1 MGVYSLGTLTTV
13 PVSTRPELVAPATAS
28 AIAALGLGDRVG
40 VVEIDPALSETA
52 ATEAAYGLDARTLVN
67 CVIVAGRRGGE
78 QRIAACLVPS
88 HTRADI
94 NGTVRRALDVRKASF
109 LPQDEAVAA
118 TGMEFGGIT
127 PVGLP
132 DGWPILVAA
141 EATAPELVL
150 IGSGVRR
157 SKLIVPGALL
167 AELPGAEVRD
177 DLARPIASAAAPA
190 EGGEAPEPGELPLS
204 AHADAADPM
213 PRRPLGSGDGWVDG
227 PDGRRF
233 WGTHGAAGLLVFH
246 RDVGVLLQ
254 HRARFS
260 HFGGTWGLPGGAR
273 HDGESAAEGA
283 VREAG
288 EEAGVPAEAV
298 VIDFESVLDLG
309 WWSYTTVVGHVAE
322 PFTPVIG
329 DAESIELRWVP
340 FDEVA
345 ALPLHPG
352 LAAAWPEL
360 RSRIEELL
368 RVL

>member
-1 MGVYSLGTLTTV
+1 
-13 PVSTRPELVAPATAS
+13 
-28 AIAALGLGDRVG
+28 

-52 ATEAAYGLDARTLVN
+52 ATEAEYGLDARTLVN
-67 CVIVAGRRGGE
+67 CVIVAGKRAGE
-78 QRIAACLVPS
+78 QRIAACVIPS

-109 LPQDEAVAA
+109 LPQEEAVAA

-132 DGWPILVAA
+132 EGWPILVAA
-141 EATAPELVL
+141 EAVAQDLVL

-157 SKLIVPGALL
+157 SKLILPGALL

-177 DLARPIASAAAPA
+177 DLARPVDPASAPAA
-190 EGGEAPEPGELPLS
+190 EVSLS
-204 AHADAADPM
+204 AHADAGEPM
-213 PRRPLGSGDGWVDG
+213 PHRPLGSGDGWVQG

-233 WGTHGAAGLLVFH
+233 WGTHGAAGLLLFH
-246 RDVGVLLQ
+246 PEVGVLLQ
-254 HRARFS
+254 HRAEYS

-273 HDGESAAEGA
+273 HDGESATDGA
-283 VREAG
+283 VREAH
-288 EEAGVPAEAV
+288 EEAGIPVADV
-298 VIDFESVLDLG
+298 VLDFESVLDLG

-340 FDEVA
+340 FDEVDRM
-345 ALPLHPG
+345 PLHPG
-352 LAAAWPEL
+352 LAAAWPRL
-360 RSRIEELL
+360 RGRIDELL